1 MTDLLHTTKWSIPQ
15 FLLALGG
22 GFVGAQIATL
32 LAVLAFGPELTPTV
46 FSLSFVGQAAGS
58 VLAMWLMSRIS
69 GTGSPASDFGLV
81 LHPNQFWGLFAGMG
95 LQIAIAIALAPLIRF
110 LYPEG
115 APQQAVAE
123 VAESAVG
130 AVDIVLVFV
139 SAGILAPV
147 VEEMIFRGM
156 LLPRLA
162 REPRWEIWQLVI
174 WLLPLS
180 ILVPLVLIEAAG
192 GEDGL
197 GGVEPR
203 AAAIGFGVWTALAA
217 FAWLVGRRSVVGWA
231 VIVQAIA
238 FAAIHLLDPNAIAV
252 IPGVFLIG
260 LALGFAA
267 VKSRDLSLPIF
278 IHAGVNLLAA
288 ALLVFGGPIADWLED
303 LDEAAVSTVLRIV
316 G

>member
-22 GFVGAQIATL
+22 GFVGAQIATVAAL
-32 LAVLAFGPELTPTV
+32 LIFGSELTPTV
-46 FSLSFVGQAAGS
+46 FAMSFVGQAAGS
-58 VLAMWLMSRIS
+58 VAAMWLMSRIS
-69 GTGSPASDFGLV
+69 GTGNLGVDFTLTLHAS
-81 LHPNQFWGLFAGMG
+81 QMWGFVAGMG
-95 LQIAIAIALAPLIRF
+95 LQIAVAIAAAPLIRV

-115 APQQAVAE
+115 PPQQVVAE
-123 VAESAVG
+123 VAEEAAG
-130 AVDIVLVFV
+130 ALEIVLVFV

-162 REPRWEIWQLVI
+162 REQRWEVWQVVI

-180 ILVPLVLIEAAG
+180 IVVPLVLIDVVG
-192 GEDGL
+192 GDAVE
-197 GGVEPR
+197 GVDLLP
-203 AAAIGFGVWTALAA
+203 AAIGFTVWTLLAA
-217 FAWLVGRRSVVGWA
+217 IAWLAGRRSVVAWA
-231 VIVQAIA
+231 VIIQAVA

-260 LALGFAA
+260 VALGFAA

-303 LDEAAVSTVLRIV
+303 IDQAAISTVVRIV